1 MSAKNAAIRVIV
13 LGSPMPNFSGESI
26 TENDVARVFMWFENQ
41 NRALS
46 PGKILEG
53 VTTLLRDHVK
63 DLGKKVQ
70 TPKQVGTKVTRV
82 IEKVRSLDKFTR
94 VLENPTKWV
103 PIKKALFRKNIDIEQ
118 NGTKPEVAKVRI
130 KVENVKTS
138 VLKVP
143 DSMYGIVEFKS
154 CQKY

>member
-53 VTTLLRDHVK
+53 VTTLLREHVTN
-63 DLGKKVQ
+63 LGKKVQ
-70 TPKQVGTKVTRV
+70 TPKQVGTKVFRV
-82 IEKVRSLDKFTR
+82 IEKVKSLDKFTR

-130 KVENVKTS
+130 KENKM
-138 VLKVP
+138 L
-143 DSMYGIVEFKS
+143 
-154 CQKY
+154 

>member
-26 TENDVARVFMWFENQ
+26 TENDVARVFMWFESQ
-41 NRALS
+41 NRALT

-53 VTTLLRDHVK
+53 VTTLLREHMK
-63 DLGKKVQ
+63 NIGKKVE
-70 TPKQVGTKVTRV
+70 TPKQVGTKVGRV
-82 IEKVRSLDKFTR
+82 IEKVKSLDKFTR

-118 NGTKPEVAKVRI
+118 NDTKPEVAKVRI
-130 KVENVKTS
+130 KENKM
-138 VLKVP
+138 L
-143 DSMYGIVEFKS
+143 
-154 CQKY
+154 

>member
-53 VTTLLRDHVK
+53 VTTLLREHVTN
-63 DLGKKVQ
+63 LGKKVE
-70 TPKQVGTKVTRV
+70 TTKQVGTKVGRV
-82 IEKVRSLDKFTR
+82 IEKVKGLDKFTR

-118 NGTKPEVAKVRI
+118 KSDVKPEVVKVR
-130 KVENVKTS
+130 NNFRLDQS
-138 VLKVP
+138 V
-143 DSMYGIVEFKS
+143 
-154 CQKY
+154 

>member
-53 VTTLLRDHVK
+53 VTTLLREHVTN
-63 DLGKKVQ
+63 LGKKVQ
-70 TPKQVGTKVTRV
+70 TPKQVGTKVGRV
-82 IEKVRSLDKFTR
+82 IEKVKSLDKFTR

-118 NGTKPEVAKVRI
+118 KSDVKPEVVKVR
-130 KVENVKTS
+130 NNFRLDQS
-138 VLKVP
+138 V
-143 DSMYGIVEFKS
+143 
-154 CQKY
+154 